1 MRKEL
6 WHFFKLA
13 WRQSLNYKSRAS
25 RKELG
30 YYLLAVIAYTSVFI
44 ILLLASL
51 GLAELAIQGQLVRT
65 LVVPIMLISIAFAC
79 VMLVPLLS
87 LIVRRGHDNHIN
99 GYLTLLII
107 GIFIA
112 LFIISFKNFQPAI
125 IALQSIV
132 FVTLLYIITKDNKPS
147 LK

>member
-13 WRQSLNYKSRAS
+13 WRHALNFKSRAS

-30 YYLLAVIAYTSVFI
+30 YYLLA
-44 ILLLASL
+44 
-51 GLAELAIQGQLVRT
+51 
-65 LVVPIMLISIAFAC
+65 

-87 LIVRRGHDNHIN
+87 LIVRRGHDNHIS
-99 GYLTLLII
+99 GYLTLFVI
-107 GIFIA
+107 GIFIT
-112 LFIISFKNFQPAI
+112 LPIISFKNFQPAVI
-125 IALQSIV
+125 TLQSIV
-132 FVTLLYIITKDNKPS
+132 FVALLYIITKDNKLN